1 MRPVRR
7 PTLAV
12 ALGWVAAAL
21 VATVAGL
28 GGIRLVGDNLTGTP
42 GGVLTEEDVRRALGT
57 QPSVA
62 ADGSSAAPLD
72 TPLARPSGPAGVRP
86 SSPAPGAGTA
96 TGPAAPP
103 DDNGGDN
110 SGGDD
115 GGGPAGPAPTAGG
128 PTANRTAAP
137 PTGRPAPAP
146 TATSKMGDKPGATK
160 APPARGVEASFTT
173 SGGTAI
179 ARCTGTEAYLVSW
192 SPRPGYSVER
202 AEQGPDHEVEVRFE
216 GDEGRSE
223 LKISC
228 SNGTPVAETKDDD

>member
-1 MRPVRR
+1 MRPFRR

-28 GGIRLVGDNLTGTP
+28 GGIRLVGDSLTGTP
-42 GGVLTEEDVRRALGT
+42 GGVLTEDDVRRALGT

-62 ADGSSAAPLD
+62 ADGSSAPPLSA
-72 TPLARPSGPAGVRP
+72 PLARPSGSTGVRP
-86 SSPAPGAGTA
+86 SGPAPGTGTT

-103 DDNGGDN
+103 P
-110 SGGDD
+110 GDD
-115 GGGPAGPAPTAGG
+115 GGPIAPPPTGG
-128 PTANRTAAP
+128 APTANRTTAP
-137 PTGRPAPAP
+137 PAGRTTPVP
-146 TATSKMGDKPGATK
+146 TATSKLGNKPGPTK
-160 APPARGVEASFTT
+160 APPARGVEASFST

-179 ARCTGTEAYLVSW
+179 ARCTGSEAYLVSW
-192 SPRPGYSVER
+192 SPRPGYSVDR
-202 AEQGPDHEVEVRFE
+202 AKQGPDDEVEVRFE